1 MVAYIR
7 GAGMSWDCSS
17 LTEYWVARVS
27 QRPQLLASS
36 PEEAPHEQPHF
47 RAALRSTC
55 AACRESGVRLTGWS
69 LYRQQLLLLSC
80 VALQFIKHSHT
91 HHVFAPG
98 AVLRAD
104 LDCVIT
110 SNFTREET
118 DR

>member
-7 GAGMSWDCSS
+7 GAGMSWDCGS

-27 QRPQLLASS
+27 ERPQLLASS

-47 RAALRSTC
+47 RAVVRSTC
-55 AACRESGVRLTGWS
+55 AACRESSVRLTGWS

-91 HHVFAPG
+91 HHVFVAG